1 MSPGA
6 VAQPTPAAAS
16 EDVKTKQEHE
26 KQHIHSDE
34 RGLKALSHGGIPIP
48 GTLQL
53 TPSSPYPSPPSSLQ
67 PIYLHL
73 QH

>member
-6 VAQPTPAAAS
+6 VAQPSPAAAS
-16 EDVKTKQEHE
+16 EVKTKQEHE

-48 GTLQL
+48 GTLPL
-53 TPSSPYPSPPSSLQ
+53 TPSSPSPILPGSLQ
-67 PIYLHL
+67 PKYLPL
-73 QH
+73 QR

>member
-6 VAQPTPAAAS
+6 VAQPAPAAGS
-16 EDVKTKQEHE
+16 EEVKTKQEQE

-48 GTLQL
+48 GTLSL
-53 TPSSPYPSPPSSLQ
+53 ILSSLCPFPLGRLQ
-67 PIYLHL
+67 PRYLHL
-73 QH
+73 QY